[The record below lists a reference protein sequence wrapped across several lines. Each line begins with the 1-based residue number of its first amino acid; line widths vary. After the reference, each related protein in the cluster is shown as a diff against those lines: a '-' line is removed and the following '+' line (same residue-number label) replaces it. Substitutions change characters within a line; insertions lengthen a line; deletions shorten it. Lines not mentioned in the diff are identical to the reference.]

1 MANVEAIPA
10 YLAATFPTLPSEIK
24 DYVSSILKENVD
36 ELLTLEDG
44 PHHPGKSYV
53 QELCNDGLNRACL
66 QLLQFLHGE
75 NAPKVEK
82 HGATTKKLDQAVDMA
97 AENHSFAEMES
108 IWKVQ
113 ARDVP
118 TSVDKKKL
126 GKAENRAA
134 QKIEQRDAEPVV
146 RKKRPESTATASQA
160 PVKDLGTRG
169 SNVKDVKLESVDI
182 SIGTKQ
188 LLSCADLTMAYG
200 RRYGLVGRNGIG
212 KTTLLKMISSGQ
224 LRIPSGISLLAVEQ
238 EVEGDDTRVLDA
250 VLASDS
256 RRQAMIDKEHVL
268 QARLNK

>member
-36 ELLTLEDG
+36 ELLTLEDVVEAVG
-44 PHHPGKSYV
+44 DHIQSYV

-75 NAPKVEK
+75 NLPKVEK

-146 RKKRPESTATASQA
+146 RKKRPESTATASQ
-160 PVKDLGTRG
+160 VF
-169 SNVKDVKLESVDI
+169 S
-182 SIGTKQ
+182 
-188 LLSCADLTMAYG
+188 
-200 RRYGLVGRNGIG
+200 
-212 KTTLLKMISSGQ
+212 
-224 LRIPSGISLLAVEQ
+224 
-238 EVEGDDTRVLDA
+238 
-250 VLASDS
+250 
-256 RRQAMIDKEHVL
+256 
-268 QARLNK
+268 